1 MLNYQRVYRV
11 YRRIHD
17 VMFSFFRQGGD
28 AEWRDHLPG
37 WQPGG
42 LGGPGC
48 AVWAGRW
55 VGFGQKSPIG
65 SNWPHVTWQFSGFSP
80 EFFGFRHLPQT
91 SILLVKNCLHGP
103 SFLGGAPMNFGQTP
117 EVSSEAR
124 QGSTRFDF
132 SELETTKRRLEVPMG
147 CGKGWHGLLGW
158 ERMCYI
164 YIIYIYMYN
173 IYIYMYNI
181 YILYSSMICNCYVY
195 MIYIY
200 IYDTCI

>member
-1 MLNYQRVYRV
+1 MLNYQRVYRA

-117 EVSSEAR
+117 EVSSEAAAGQHALR
-124 QGSTRFDF
+124 LFGTGDDQ
-132 SELETTKRRLEVPMG
+132 ETPGGADGV
-147 CGKGWHGLLGW
+147 W
-158 ERMCYI
+158 ERMAWTSGLGKDVLYI
-164 YIIYIYMYN
+164 
-173 IYIYMYNI
+173 
-181 YILYSSMICNCYVY
+181 
-195 MIYIY
+195 
-200 IYDTCI
+200 